1 MALSVNVRTALASL
15 ATILLVSASLALAQQ
30 APQVQKSFSSAREA
44 SKALVDATRS
54 GNQQSLLQ
62 ILGPNGKE
70 LVSSGDPQEDKQDQG
85 TFVQKYDQMHRLA
98 KEPDGTV
105 TLYIGA
111 ENWPFP
117 IPLVEKNNSWYFDTA
132 AGKEEV
138 LFRRIGRNELSTI
151 QVCEELVQ
159 AEKEHFAGAHP
170 GEAGAYAQK
179 FSADQGAHNG
189 LYHQVTNGEPEI
201 GPLLAA
207 AGDDSAGQTESAPFH
222 GYYFRILTRQGSNAR
237 GGAKDY
243 MVDGKMNGG
252 FAFLAFPAQY
262 QSSGVMT
269 FIVGQDGVVYEKDL
283 GPETT
288 SLARSI
294 REYNPD
300 SSWQKAEDENQQS
313 SH

>member
-1 MALSVNVRTALASL
+1 MALSVNLRTTIATL
-15 ATILLVSASLALAQQ
+15 ATTLLISASAVVAQQ
-30 APQVQKSFSSAREA
+30 PPGQETFSSAREA
-44 SKALVDATRS
+44 SKALADATRS
-54 GNQQSLLQ
+54 GNQQALLE
-62 ILGPNGKE
+62 ILGPNGKD
-70 LVSSGDPQEDKQDQG
+70 LVSSGDPQEDKQDEN
-85 TFVQKYDQMHRLA
+85 TFVQKYDQMHRLT
-98 KEPDGTV
+98 KEPDGKV

-117 IPLVEKNNSWYFDTA
+117 IPLVENNKSWYFDTA
-132 AGKEEV
+132 AGKQEV

-151 QVCEELVQ
+151 QVCAELVQ

-207 AGDDSAGQTESAPFH
+207 ASDDSAGQTESAPFH
-222 GYYFRILTRQGSNAR
+222 GYYFRILTRQGSNAP

-243 MVDGKMNGG
+243 IVDGKMTAG
-252 FAFLAFPAQY
+252 FAFIAFPAQY
-262 QSSGVMT
+262 KSSGVMT
-269 FIVGQDGVVYEKDL
+269 FMVGQDGVVYEKDL
-283 GPETT
+283 GSETT
-288 SLARSI
+288 SVARSI
-294 REYNPD
+294 RDYNPD
-300 SSWQKAEDENQQS
+300 SSWQKTEDENQQS